1 MAVIQVTATQASAP
15 ESLTEAHGTEGPQE
29 ASNGTEA
36 PHEVTHGTEG
46 PTLAS
51 NGTEGPHEAS
61 NVTDSPPQA
70 SAVTEADHPTT
81 GEEWNMFTQH
91 VIHIMNEHTL

>member
-29 ASNGTEA
+29 
-36 PHEVTHGTEG
+36 
-46 PTLAS
+46 AS

-81 GEEWNMFTQH
+81 GEE
-91 VIHIMNEHTL
+91 